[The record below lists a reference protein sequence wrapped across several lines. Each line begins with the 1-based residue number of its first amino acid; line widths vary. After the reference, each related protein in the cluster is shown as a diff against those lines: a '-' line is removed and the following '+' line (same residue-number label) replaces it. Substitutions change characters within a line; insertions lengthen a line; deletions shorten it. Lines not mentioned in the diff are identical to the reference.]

1 MPPGRPAGGADDT
14 ATVALE
20 RAYRDE
26 WTAIVATLARRLG
39 DLQAAEDAVSEAF
52 TAAARTWPADGVPPK
67 PGAWLTV
74 TAWRKAIDQ
83 LRAQQHVSKA
93 GLSPQISAADQENEG
108 ADPEEVTMEDDR
120 LGLIFACCHP
130 ALAPEVRVAL
140 TLRYVAGLT
149 TREIAAAFLTPE
161 PTLAQRLVR
170 AKRKIRGAGIRFE
183 VPPAGA
189 LAARLTGVRAV
200 IYLVFN
206 EGYAASG
213 GADLVRVDL
222 CAEAIWLGRVLHRL
236 LPDDAESAGLL
247 ALMLLT
253 HSHAPAR
260 VDAEGRPVLLAD
272 QDRAL
277 WSREFITEGTALL
290 DAAVSRRCPGPYQLQ
305 AAIAAVHAQAP
316 SFEQTDWPQIA
327 ALYGEVARRSPSPVI
342 EVNRAVAV
350 GLADGPLP
358 GLAVLAPVLASGEL
372 DGYGPLHT
380 AHADLLDRA
389 GRADEA
395 AAAWARAIEATGNG
409 ALREALERRVARRD
423 QQ

>member
-1 MPPGRPAGGADDT
+1 MAGTPGV

-52 TAAARTWPADGVPPK
+52 TTAARTWPAGGVPPR

-327 ALYGEVARRSPSPVI
+327 ALYGEVARRSASPVI

-350 GLADGPLP
+350 GLAYGPLA

-372 DGYGPLHT
+372 GGYGPLHT

>member
-1 MPPGRPAGGADDT
+1 MAGT
-14 ATVALE
+14 AGIAAAALE

-52 TAAARTWPADGVPPK
+52 TTAARTWPGDGVPPK

-83 LRAQQHVSKA
+83 LRAQQHVSRA
-93 GLSPQISAADQENEG
+93 GLSPQVSDAADDHDRVDHEM
-108 ADPEEVTMEDDR
+108 PTMDDDR
-120 LGLIFACCHP
+120 LALIFACCHP
-130 ALAPEVRVAL
+130 ALASEVRVAL

-161 PTLAQRLVR
+161 PTLQQRLVR

-183 VPPAGA
+183 VPPAAA
-189 LAARLTGVRAV
+189 LAARLSGVQAV

-213 GADLVRVDL
+213 GAELVRVDL

-236 LPDDAESAGLL
+236 LPDDTESAGLL

-253 HSHAPAR
+253 HAHAPAR
-260 VDAEGRPVLLAD
+260 VDAAGKPVLLAD

-277 WSREFITEGTALL
+277 WSQELIAEGTDVL
-290 DAAVSRRCPGPYQLQ
+290 DVAVARRSPGPYQLQ

-327 ALYGEVARRSPSPVI
+327 ALYGELTRRSPSPVI

-350 GLADGPLP
+350 GLADGPEA
-358 GLAVLAPVLASGEL
+358 GLAVLAPVLTSGEL
-372 DGYGPLHT
+372 DNYAPLHT
-380 AHADLLDRA
+380 AHADLLDRV
-389 GRADEA
+389 GRTDEA
-395 AAAWARAIEATGNG
+395 TAAWGRAIEATGNG
-409 ALREALERRVARRD
+409 ALREALERRVAGRSR
-423 QQ
+423 QERTGP

>member
-1 MPPGRPAGGADDT
+1 MAGTPGVAT
-14 ATVALE
+14 AALE

-52 TAAARTWPADGVPPK
+52 TAAARTWPRHGVPPK

-74 TAWRKAIDQ
+74 TAWRKAVDQ

-93 GLSPQISAADQENEG
+93 GLSPQAGAAADEHDR
-108 ADPEEVTMEDDR
+108 ADPEVVTMEDDR

-130 ALAPEVRVAL
+130 ALASEVRVAL

-161 PTLAQRLVR
+161 PTLAQRLAR
-170 AKRKIRGAGIRFE
+170 AKRKIRGTGIRFE

-189 LAARLTGVRAV
+189 LAARLSGVRAV

-206 EGYAASG
+206 EGYAASS
-213 GADLVRVDL
+213 GAELVRVDL

-236 LPDDAESAGLL
+236 LPDDTESAGLL

-253 HSHAPAR
+253 HAHAAAR
-260 VDAEGRPVLLAD
+260 VDAAGRPVLLAD

-277 WSREFITEGTALL
+277 WSRELIVEGTAVL
-290 DAAVSRRCPGPYQLQ
+290 DAAVARRSPGPYQLQ

-316 SFEQTDWPQIA
+316 SFDQTDWPQIA
-327 ALYGEVARRSPSPVI
+327 ALYGELARRSPSPVI

-350 GLADGPLP
+350 GLADGPMA

-372 DGYGPLHT
+372 DSYAPLHT

-395 AAAWARAIEATGNG
+395 TAAWARAIETTGNS
-409 ALREALERRVARRD
+409 ALREALQRRVAARGRPGRLD
-423 QQ
+423 P

>member
-1 MPPGRPAGGADDT
+1 MAGTPGV

-183 VPPAGA
+183 VPSAGA
-189 LAARLTGVRAV
+189 LAARLTGVQAV

-260 VDAEGRPVLLAD
+260 VDAEGRAVLLAD

-277 WSREFITEGTALL
+277 WSRELITEGTALL

-358 GLAVLAPVLASGEL
+358 GLAVLAPVLTSGEL

-380 AHADLLDRA
+380 AHADLLDPKPFS
-389 GRADEA
+389 A
-395 AAAWARAIEATGNG
+395 AVDLGPPPP
-409 ALREALERRVARRD
+409 
-423 QQ
+423 